1 MRLLVIEDS
10 EILRHSLGRGLRE
23 SGYAVDVS
31 GDGEGGL
38 SLAESQDYD
47 VIILDL
53 VLPRL
58 NGLEVLQRIR
68 AKGQAT
74 HVIIL
79 TAKDTVED
87 RVRGLSTGAD
97 DYLVKPFVFDELLA
111 RVQALCRRKYQR
123 KSPQLTIGDLAI
135 DTSARR
141 VSLQGKPVE
150 LRPREFMLLEY
161 LAMRRGQVVSRA
173 EIERHIYPDAAE
185 LMSNAVDSAICSLR
199 KKLCLPG
206 SHPVIQTRRGLGYVL
221 ELATESWPGQ
231 FSDDSR

>member
-10 EILRHSLGRGLRE
+10 EILRHSLARGLRE

-38 SLAESQDYD
+38 HLAESEDYD

-53 VLPRL
+53 VLPRM

-68 AKGQAT
+68 TKGQAT

-97 DYLVKPFVFDELLA
+97 DYLVKPFAFDELLA
-111 RVQALCRRKYQR
+111 RVQALCRRKYQH
-123 KSPQLTIGDLAI
+123 KSPQLMIGDLAI

-173 EIERHIYPDAAE
+173 EIESHIYADAAE

-221 ELATESWPGQ
+221 ELATESCPGQ